1 MPIPKSIPAM
11 RAALFAVALAAF
23 LAGCQTQ
30 SGVREP
36 AWPYPVPPRAPAE
49 RPAPTV
55 PVEPP
60 GRVEPQPIEP
70 QPLPG
75 SGGGV
80 PGADRWPRSAQE
92 VSGPAVLTLLD
103 QAAASRRQGQPEA
116 AVASLE
122 RAVRIEPRN
131 AFIWAELAA
140 VYIDVGNYDQ
150 AEAIAQR
157 ANSLARGNPH
167 VELRNWQTIAS
178 ARAGRGDAS
187 GSLQA
192 RARAEELQ
200 RLLPRD

>member
-1 MPIPKSIPAM
+1 MGLLKPLPAM
-11 RAALFAVALAAF
+11 RAALVALTLVAV

-36 AWPYPVPPRAPAE
+36 AWPYPVPPRAPE
-49 RPAPTV
+49 PRPAPTV

-60 GRVEPQPIEP
+60 GRMEPRPLDP

-75 SGGGV
+75 SGQPL
-80 PGADRWPRSAQE
+80 PGADRWPRSARE
-92 VSGPAVLTLLD
+92 VSGPAVLTLMD
-103 QAAASRRQGQPEA
+103 QAATSRREGRPEA

-131 AFIWAELAA
+131 AFIWSELAA
-140 VYIDVGNYDQ
+140 VYIDAGNYDQ

-167 VELRNWQTIAS
+167 VEAQNWQTIAS
-178 ARAGRGDAS
+178 
-187 GSLQA
+187 
-192 RARAEELQ
+192 ARAEELQ